1 MLTHG
6 SLAGA
11 EMKKQRI
18 LYETGDMI
26 IYPSGYISIVV
37 STSENLALTL
47 PVMTE
52 RGEYCDL
59 YMRKMVDIYHP
70 TYRKFQLVRP

>member
-1 MLTHG
+1 
-6 SLAGA
+6 
-11 EMKKQRI
+11 MKIQRV

-26 IYPSGYISIVV
+26 IYPSGYISTVI
-37 STSENLALTL
+37 STSERLALTL
-47 PVMTE
+47 PVATD
-52 RGEYCDL
+52 RSEYRDL

>member
-11 EMKKQRI
+11 EMKRQRV

-37 STSENLALTL
+37 STSERLALTL

-52 RGEYCDL
+52 RGEYSDL
-59 YMRKMVDIYHP
+59 YMRQMVDMYHP
-70 TYRKFQLVRP
+70 EYEKFQLVRP